1 VSRASLVVALAAAAA
16 CVMGP
21 GATTAA
27 ARADLNGTRTRAA
40 QGGPH
45 GSIAH
50 SRGPA
55 REPSPRR
62 SCERAPGEGD
72 GAASPRL
79 SGRCVVA
86 HPRAR
91 DQLSRTLRRMPHV
104 LSLPSQTGLEQA
116 TLARVLSLPCQNEH
130 LVPEPSN
137 LTLVRAAVLCL
148 INRERAQNGE
158 LPLAP
163 DAQLEAAAQAHAQ
176 EMIATDYFEHV
187 SPSGE
192 TPVDRARAAGYVEP
206 PPAGYIIGENLAW
219 GTFSLA
225 TPQAIVAA
233 WLASPGH
240 LANILESQYC
250 DTGIAVV
257 AQVPADFGDDAPGAT
272 YAQEFGVI
280 TH

>member
-1 VSRASLVVALAAAAA
+1 MLAAAGA
-16 CVMGP
+16 CATGP

-27 ARADLNGTRTRAA
+27 ARPDGNGTRTRAA
-40 QGGPH
+40 QGAPH
-45 GSIAH
+45 SFIAH
-50 SRGPA
+50 ARGPA
-55 REPSPRR
+55 RGRSPRR
-62 SCERAPGEGD
+62 SCERAPGAGD
-72 GAASPRL
+72 GAASARL

-91 DQLSRTLRRMPHV
+91 DQRRGTPRRIPHV

-137 LTLVRAAVLCL
+137 LTLVRTSVLCL

-158 LPLAP
+158 LPLAA

-176 EMIATDYFEHV
+176 DMIAADYFDHV

-192 TPVDRARAAGYVEP
+192 TPVDRARAAGYVKP
-206 PPAGYIIGENLAW
+206 PPAGYMIGENLAW

-225 TPQAIVAA
+225 TPQAVVAA

-240 LANILESQYC
+240 LANILESQYR

-257 AQVPADFGDDAPGAT
+257 AQVPADFGDGVPGAT